1 MPVHITVYRELV
13 EQVVHLHFTTFTATS
28 RCVLTILNSTKMEFE
43 NNKVDLPLFPG
54 LSIVFID
61 PSLGV
66 TRLFLLLL
74 SCCVSPA
81 SISRYDLA
89 SLTVQNEK
97 TRVAFLVEWVGTLRA
112 LEEYRSI
119 PPWLETGLMNEIAGR
134 RFNLIEKMN
143 ETIEGEKS
151 KKNEKS
157 SRDDLIFDRVT
168 TKLANPSCIS
178 CLQIIL
184 LFINIILHKY
194 YIFQDYLILKTSKL
208 E

>member
-1 MPVHITVYRELV
+1 MRAHD
-13 EQVVHLHFTTFTATS
+13 S
-28 RCVLTILNSTKMEFE
+28 EFHQ
-43 NNKVDLPLFPG
+43 NGIWKQQ
-54 LSIVFID
+54 SWS
-61 PSLGV
+61 PSLSRSFHCLHRSKSRSNPSFPPPSFS
-66 TRLFLLLL
+66 TPSSSSS

-112 LEEYRSI
+112 LEEHRSI

-143 ETIEGEKS
+143 ETIKGEKS